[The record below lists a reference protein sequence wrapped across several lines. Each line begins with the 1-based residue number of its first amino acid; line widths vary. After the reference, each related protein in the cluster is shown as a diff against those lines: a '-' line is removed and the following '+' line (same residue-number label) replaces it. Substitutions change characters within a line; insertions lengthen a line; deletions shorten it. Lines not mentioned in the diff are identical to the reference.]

1 MHTSILRTLS
11 GVAVLLSLT
20 TTLSTPSQASPVTP
34 LLLGTDI
41 SYPQCPSSVPTAVS
55 FAVVGVTNG
64 KPFTS
69 NPCLSQELSWAS
81 TLSVTPSFYTV
92 VANPGPLFS
101 KFWPVAGSTLPQP
114 CDASN
119 EVSCSYDY
127 GWNSALASFASAQ
140 SAVLNQSPLSST
152 TTTTTTTPVPTS
164 TSPTLASTATWW
176 LDVETAS
183 KWQSLE
189 SAYGPTPASYA
200 NDQATLSG
208 MISGLRSV
216 GITNIGIY
224 ATSLQWNAI
233 MGPGASAFSSLPVWL
248 AGFASQAGATTAC
261 ANPSSSG
268 GPVAMTQFSNR
279 VFDYDV
285 TCAQVNG
292 ATGLRA
298 SISGTSA
305 VLNWQAPQSGATNYS
320 VSLSPG
326 GAQCVTTS
334 TTCVLSALSVGVSY
348 SYVVS
353 ATENGVLV
361 PSTPSQSFSLALPV
375 VPFSVVSSAK
385 GTLVVT
391 VTPLAIPGQTINY
404 QYSLNNG
411 PWKILLDRGFVRG
424 SIRSLTSG
432 KSAIIRIRA
441 VNATTVGTASP
452 AIRCLVR

>member
-1 MHTSILRTLS
+1 
-11 GVAVLLSLT
+11 
-20 TTLSTPSQASPVTP
+20 
-34 LLLGTDI
+34 
-41 SYPQCPSSVPTAVS
+41 
-55 FAVVGVTNG
+55 
-64 KPFTS
+64 
-69 NPCLSQELSWAS
+69 
-81 TLSVTPSFYTV
+81 
-92 VANPGPLFS
+92 
-101 KFWPVAGSTLPQP
+101 
-114 CDASN
+114 
-119 EVSCSYDY
+119 
-127 GWNSALASFASAQ
+127 
-140 SAVLNQSPLSST
+140 
-152 TTTTTTTPVPTS
+152 
-164 TSPTLASTATWW
+164 
-176 LDVETAS
+176 
-183 KWQSLE
+183 
-189 SAYGPTPASYA
+189 
-200 NDQATLSG
+200 
-208 MISGLRSV
+208 
-216 GITNIGIY
+216 
-224 ATSLQWNAI
+224 
-233 MGPGASAFSSLPVWL
+233 
-248 AGFASQAGATTAC
+248 
-261 ANPSSSG
+261 
-268 GPVAMTQFSNR
+268 MTQFSNR

-320 VSLSPG
+320 VLLSPG

-361 PSTPSQSFSLALPV
+361 PSTPSQFFSVALPV
-375 VPFSVVSSAK
+375 VPFSVVSSDK